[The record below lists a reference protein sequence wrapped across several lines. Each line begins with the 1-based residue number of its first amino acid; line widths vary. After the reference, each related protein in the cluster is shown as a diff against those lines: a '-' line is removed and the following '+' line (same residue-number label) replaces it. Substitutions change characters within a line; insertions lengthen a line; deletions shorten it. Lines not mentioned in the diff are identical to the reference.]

1 MPVVAAL
8 VLIEVGGV
16 LTALGKGPQDLT
28 GDAALQLE
36 TVRILGNGFI
46 LTALTWGS
54 AAALLVDGRLVGAAS
69 AFAVASAASLIGLIH
84 SPLASGG
91 LFWPGTESSTWP
103 PRLAGAYGLLAALL
117 VFLQPWVH
125 PATDAAGS
133 TVAQA

>member
-1 MPVVAAL
+1 M
-8 VLIEVGGV
+8 
-16 LTALGKGPQDLT
+16 
-28 GDAALQLE
+28 
-36 TVRILGNGFI
+36 
-46 LTALTWGS
+46 
-54 AAALLVDGRLVGAAS
+54 DGRLLGAAS